1 MSWFTGVSKLLTGP
15 YGFFIKWGALAL
27 VAVALYGGGYYRGSS
42 HQKTVTLTK
51 TITKTLK
58 QIEYRDK
65 VSAPLVAA
73 QTKDNNKRHDEAVLA
88 LEGITPPAP
97 PVCDWGPDTIG
108 VFNSARQLPSQ
119 P

>member
-1 MSWFTGVSKLLTGP
+1 MKWLLTLWTGP
-15 YGFFIKWGALAL
+15 YSIL
-27 VAVALYGGGYYRGSS
+27 VRIGTVLLTLTLIFSAGYYKGSQ

-73 QTKDNNKRHDEAVLA
+73 QTKDNNTRHDEAILA
-88 LEGITPPAP
+88 LPGVTISVPS
-97 PVCDWGPDTIG
+97 VCDWGPDTIG
-108 VFNSARQLPSQ
+108 VLNSARQLPAQ

>member
-1 MSWFTGVSKLLTGP
+1 MKWLSTILGGP
-15 YGFFIKWGALAL
+15 YGIFLKWGSIAL
-27 VAVALYGGGYYRGSS
+27 VGISLWGVGFFQGSQ
-42 HQKTVTLTK
+42 HQKIVVQTK

-73 QTKDNNKRHDEAVLA
+73 QTKDNNKRHDEAVLS
-88 LEGITPPAP
+88 LEGVTPPSP

-108 VFNSARQLPSQ
+108 VLNSARQLPAQ